1 MDSPIFDVLLTVLI
15 MTMVL
20 WYFHRPIAEI
30 LKNPKEL
37 FMIVAFWLALG
48 VLLFLLIDYLRS

>member
-1 MDSPIFDVLLTVLI
+1 MKSPITQK
-15 MTMVL
+15 
-20 WYFHRPIAEI
+20 I